1 MTAVRPEG
9 RYQPGAD
16 PEGGDAY
23 RVPGPFE
30 QHPGPYGQQQ
40 DPYGQQYPQGGPSP
54 SVPQQYPQGGAG
66 PYPPQGAY
74 PQQDQY
80 GQYGQQPQPGQ
91 PGQPGQ
97 YGQQGQQPQSGQQ
110 GQQGQ
115 YQSYDP
121 YQAEP
126 VQHGR
131 GRDGNSGANR
141 AWPTQPGAEDGWGV
155 YEQAAPPVEP
165 LSAEAV
171 LTAPSAPDPA
181 GTVLAAAE
189 TVTMAA
195 VAGDRQPPAPGGRA
209 ERRRAAQGHG
219 RRRAGGRAAAGPR
232 AKEPAAVVFA
242 RFLGELCITLG
253 LVMLLFV
260 SYQLWWTNVQADAAA
275 DGARNRLE
283 QQFDAGPAQGAPA
296 PGQPAPD
303 PAKPETFEPGKGF
316 AIIHLPKLG
325 QKFPIAEGTA
335 KAPVLDK
342 GLVGHYTGT
351 GMPADKAGNF
361 ALAAHRNTH
370 GEPFRRINQLGKGD
384 KIVVETATA
393 YYTYEVT
400 GGIPE
405 TPPSNVSVIKS
416 VPNGAGFSGPGR
428 YITLTTCTPEFSSK
442 ARLIVFGKMIEE
454 KPRSQ
459 GKPAA
464 LAGG

>member
-16 PEGGDAY
+16 PQGGDAY
-23 RVPGPFE
+23 RAGGQFE
-30 QHPGPYGQQQ
+30 QQHDPYGQPQ
-40 DPYGQQYPQGGPSP
+40 DPYGQQHLQGGPYQQS
-54 SVPQQYPQGGAG
+54 PQQYPQGAAG
-66 PYPPQGAY
+66 PYPQQGAY

-80 GQYGQQPQPGQ
+80 GQYGQQPQPG
-91 PGQPGQ
+91 P
-97 YGQQGQQPQSGQQ
+97 YGQQPQQP
-110 GQQGQ
+110 QQGQ

-126 VQHGR
+126 VHHGR
-131 GRDGNSGANR
+131 GGDGGSGANT
-141 AWPTQPGAEDGWGV
+141 AWPAQPGAEDGWGV
-155 YEQAAPPVEP
+155 YEQAAPPVAP
-165 LSAEAV
+165 VPAEAA
-171 LTAPSAPDPA
+171 LSAPDPA

-195 VAGDRQPPAPGGRA
+195 VAGERQPPAPGGRA
-209 ERRRAAQGHG
+209 DRRRAAQGRG
-219 RRRAGGRAAAGPR
+219 RRRAGGPATAAPR

-303 PAKPETFEPGKGF
+303 PAKPEVFEPGKGF

-342 GLVGHYTGT
+342 GLVGHYSGT

-405 TPPSNVSVIKS
+405 TPPSNVSVIKP
-416 VPNGAGFSGPGR
+416 VPNGAGYSGPGR

-454 KPRSQ
+454 RPRSQ